1 MTLRLRPFHK
11 RDIPALFTWFAS
23 EREVLM
29 WAGAALPWPLHRR
42 DFIALIK
49 QHRGPEPTREVWA
62 VLRDD
67 AMIGHFQIAF
77 NHRLKTAALGRI
89 ALAPNARG
97 QGLSAPLLQLVVD
110 QAFRRPWVHRTDL
123 MVYSPN
129 APAISAYQNA
139 GFVHEGTRRQTTP
152 HKDEIWETHMM
163 SILRPEFDK
172 RTERE

>member
-1 MTLRLRPFHK
+1 MTLRLRPFQK
-11 RDIPALFTWFAS
+11 RDIPALFDWFS
-23 EREVLM
+23 SKRDVLM

-49 QHRGPEPTREVWA
+49 QHRGSEPFREIWA
-62 VLRDD
+62 VDQGD
-67 AMIGHFQIAF
+67 EMIGHFQIAL
-77 NHRLKTAALGRI
+77 NRRLKTAALGRV
-89 ALAPNARG
+89 ALAPKVRG
-97 QGLSAPLLQLVVD
+97 QGLSASLMQLVID
-110 QAFRRPWVHRTDL
+110 QAFHKSWVHRADL

-129 APAISAYQNA
+129 APAISAYLKA

-152 HKDEIWETHMM
+152 YQEEIWDTHMM